1 MSTRLA
7 LLTRREHIR
16 QKVGDLLAGAKF
28 SPCGPVVGH
37 DRIKHCT
44 SLPDLI
50 GRNLSVENC
59 DREEPAQ
66 R

>member
-1 MSTRLA
+1 MTHRLA
-7 LLTRREHIR
+7 LLTRRDAM

-28 SPCGPVVGH
+28 APCGPIIGH

-44 SLPDLI
+44 SLPNLI
-50 GRNLSVENC
+50 GQHLLVENC
-59 DREEPAQ
+59 DREELAQ